1 MRTRTVA
8 AFLCSLASL
17 CLSVGAAQAPNPSLD
32 MATLRQAAERG
43 DLAAMSRLGG
53 AYRDGAGVSP
63 DLVEAH
69 AWLAGAAV
77 LATGAD
83 AQTYVAAVLHLAGRM
98 TGAQLDAAQ
107 QRTFDGLQRLGAA
120 GHPVAQFLVG
130 TTYYKGERM
139 APPDVARAAEWLRKA
154 ADQGERRAQFMLA
167 TMHFT
172 GDGVSRDYVEAYKWA
187 SLAAAR
193 AQSEDRKQF
202 ADARD
207 AFAQVMTPD
216 QIGAAQKRTREWLEA
231 FDRTHQKR

>member
-1 MRTRTVA
+1 VA
-8 AFLCSLASL
+8 AFVYVLASS
-17 CLSVGAAQAPNPSLD
+17 CLSVSAAQAPNPSVD
-32 MATLRQAAERG
+32 VAVLRQAAERG

-53 AYRDGAGVSP
+53 AYRDGAGVSR

-69 AWLAGAAV
+69 AWLAGAAM

-83 AQTYVAAVLHLAGRM
+83 AQTYGAAVLHLAGRM
-98 TGAQLDAAQ
+98 TGAQLDDAEK
-107 QRTFDGLQRLGAA
+107 RTFDGLQRLGAA

-139 APPDVARAAEWLRKA
+139 ASPDVVRAAEWLRKA
-154 ADQGERRAQFMLA
+154 ANQGERRAQFMLA

-172 GDGVSRDYVEAYKWA
+172 GDGVARDYVEAHKWA

-193 AQSEDRKQF
+193 AQSEDQKQF

-216 QIGAAQKRTREWLEA
+216 QIGAAQKRAREWLEA
-231 FDRTHQKR
+231 FGKGR